1 MSSFSE
7 KSSDDLVLPNESVS
21 ENNENSA
28 GEQISKEFNESDIER
43 VKGLQSAYAIT
54 TAQIGQIEIEL
65 HLLNKRLDQVKQIR
79 EDLFKKYSDLQTE
92 ETDLVKSLNEKYG
105 DGVLDLDSGK
115 FIPTEW

>member
-7 KSSDDLVLPNESVS
+7 KSSDDLVLPTNSVP
-21 ENNENSA
+21 ENNQNSA
-28 GEQISKEFNESDIER
+28 DEKISKEFDDNDIEK
-43 VKGLQSAYAIT
+43 VKGLQSSYAIT

-79 EDLFKKYSDLQTE
+79 EDLFTKYSDLQTE
-92 ETDLVKSLNEKYG
+92 ENDLVKSLNEKYG

-115 FIPTEW
+115 FIPTKS

>member
-7 KSSDDLVLPNESVS
+7 KSSEDLVLPNESKTKADS
-21 ENNENSA
+21 TAENNVSDF
-28 GEQISKEFNESDIER
+28 KDDDIER
-43 VKGLQSAYAIT
+43 VKKLQGDYAIT

-65 HLLNKRLDQVKQIR
+65 HLLNKRLDQIKQIR
-79 EDLFKKYSDLQTE
+79 EDLFTRYSSLQTE

-115 FIPTEW
+115 FIPTE

>member
-7 KSSDDLVLPNESVS
+7 KSSDDLVLPNDSVT
-21 ENNENSA
+21 ENNKNSTD
-28 GEQISKEFNESDIER
+28 EKISKEFNDSDIER
-43 VKGLQSAYAIT
+43 VKDLQSAYAIT

-79 EDLFKKYSDLQTE
+79 EDLFTKYSNLQTE
-92 ETDLVKSLNEKYG
+92 ETDLVKSLNEEYG

-115 FIPTEW
+115 FISTE

>member
-7 KSSDDLVLPNESVS
+7 KSSDDLVLPNDSVT
-21 ENNENSA
+21 ENNKNSTD
-28 GEQISKEFNESDIER
+28 EKISKEFNDSDIEM

-79 EDLFKKYSDLQTE
+79 EDLFTKYSDLQTQ
-92 ETDLVKSLNEKYG
+92 ETDLVKSLNEQYG

-115 FIPTEW
+115 FIPTE

>member
-7 KSSDDLVLPNESVS
+7 KSSEDLILPNESKTVTDASS
-21 ENNENSA
+21 ENIVSDF
-28 GEQISKEFNESDIER
+28 KEDDIER
-43 VKGLQSAYAIT
+43 VKKLQGDYAIT

-65 HLLNKRLDQVKQIR
+65 HLLNKRLEQVKQIR
-79 EDLFKKYSDLQTE
+79 EDLFTRYSSLQTE

-115 FIPTEW
+115 CIPTEW

>member
-7 KSSDDLVLPNESVS
+7 KSSDDLVLPNESKTKVDS
-21 ENNENSA
+21 TAENNVSD
-28 GEQISKEFNESDIER
+28 FRDDDIER
-43 VKGLQSAYAIT
+43 VKKLQGDYAIT

-65 HLLNKRLDQVKQIR
+65 HLLNKRLDQIKQIR
-79 EDLFKKYSDLQTE
+79 EDLFTRYSSLQTE

-115 FIPTEW
+115 FIPTE